1 MKRMLGYALA
11 LGTLVGAGAL
21 LYRFGLSDEAKEG
34 VKAAA
39 RSVKDACDD
48 ISARVS
54 DLYGTEV
61 KEDMTERLRVVW
73 LLGEGLG
80 FLWVG
85 TRAGWG
91 YRPRPRLCINYEQM
105 F

>member
-1 MKRMLGYALA
+1 MKISI
-11 LGTLVGAGAL
+11 GTLSRA
-21 LYRFGLSDEAKEG
+21 FGLSDEAKEG

-61 KEDMTERLRVVW
+61 KEDMTERQREVRLQWER
-73 LLGEGLG
+73 LG
-80 FLWVG
+80 F
-85 TRAGWG
+85 
-91 YRPRPRLCINYEQM
+91 
-105 F
+105 